1 MVRLSGD
8 DRTTNGLNVGGIIT
22 PEAGFRIEE
31 QDLQLA
37 ATWTSVLSPGV
48 ISETRL
54 MGGTSVFDQ
63 FANSSDPGVSRPGGV
78 FGGNQLNT
86 QFREEDRIQLVQ
98 NMTWQD
104 NNHTWKF
111 GADATFSKTRI
122 HTTFNPTGN
131 FLYESDVAFEPGD
144 CTPLVANCD
153 LLISDVRNAL
163 FDAQAEDPEATYDEI
178 KFTPIDLPRDTPGV
192 DDDGDGIIDEGALLG
207 TYPFVYMLVDGQP
220 SATMDDNIYGLF
232 FQDSWQASPRFHLDY
247 GLRYDLRTYVLP
259 ESARVDSAIA
269 NGGAQRDD
277 DNIAPRVGF
286 SYSALDSGKLI
297 FRGGAGVFYDKL
309 VLGFPAVA
317 SITSGMEIGM
327 TFPQGLTFEFTDEI
341 LEEALDQGITMDEI
355 RQGLAFQPELTL
367 RFSTGTE
374 LQTPYAVQYHLGADW
389 GVGEKGVFRVNAS
402 HVLGYHQA
410 LLRDLNPVDEI
421 NLGVPVH
428 RDKYTGICNSGDP
441 AIPDCIGSIAA
452 FVTEGRSWYT
462 GLDLGW
468 NWSGSRGRYSASY
481 TIARAEDMGFDP
493 LKGGIALPPD
503 SDNIAGER
511 GRTDAD
517 RRHRFVLYGE
527 TGLPWLDLRVSGVMQ
542 LASGSAFNVTTG
554 VDDNMDGVLSD
565 RPAGIGRNTG
575 DETDLTIVNALRE
588 QYNEERGLELAP
600 ITSLND
606 PSFAQFDVRVWK
618 VMPFRNGSGHGEV
631 FVQIFN
637 VFDRFNVGLIEGR
650 VISPYFGRPIA
661 MAGPSRTFQLGF
673 KLAF

>member
-1 MVRLSGD
+1 
-8 DRTTNGLNVGGIIT
+8 
-22 PEAGFRIEE
+22 
-31 QDLQLA
+31 
-37 ATWTSVLSPGV
+37 
-48 ISETRL
+48 
-54 MGGTSVFDQ
+54 
-63 FANSSDPGVSRPGGV
+63 
-78 FGGNQLNT
+78 
-86 QFREEDRIQLVQ
+86 
-98 NMTWQD
+98 
-104 NNHTWKF
+104 
-111 GADATFSKTRI
+111 
-122 HTTFNPTGN
+122 
-131 FLYESDVAFEPGD
+131 
-144 CTPLVANCD
+144 
-153 LLISDVRNAL
+153 
-163 FDAQAEDPEATYDEI
+163 
-178 KFTPIDLPRDTPGV
+178 
-192 DDDGDGIIDEGALLG
+192 
-207 TYPFVYMLVDGQP
+207 
-220 SATMDDNIYGLF
+220 
-232 FQDSWQASPRFHLDY
+232 
-247 GLRYDLRTYVLP
+247 
-259 ESARVDSAIA
+259 VDSAIA